1 MKNLIKIKHYF
12 SEKEKLN
19 QSVEVEM
26 INKNLQRILWL
37 QLFVIIMN
45 FVLIL
50 SFTFFFSPPTMIQ
63 QNWQYGVIIVH
74 SISAIIVIII
84 SLLILMVN
92 KKEGSVLGKKIIQT
106 IFAIYVATFG
116 FAIILIDL
124 PRAAN
129 IFPFIIV
136 CMILGIFILIKPLH
150 VIIQYLI
157 AYALFFYI
165 IGLNETSAMDLI
177 TNRVNGFVVALL
189 SIFTA
194 IMIWHSER
202 NSMLQKRKIDEQQK
216 KLEATAYLD
225 ELTGLFNRRK
235 WIELLND
242 EFDRIKQYNYQSS
255 MLLLDIDNFK
265 TINDQYGHPAG
276 DLILREISALLKH
289 NLRSCD
295 VIGRWGGEEFIVL
308 LTNTTSSNALKI
320 AESLRHSIEKLCVHF
335 ECYTI
340 YVTVSIGLTTLDH
353 RNDFMI
359 SYKKVDQ
366 ALYKAKNNG
375 KNRAESIT

>member
-1 MKNLIKIKHYF
+1 M
-12 SEKEKLN
+12 
-19 QSVEVEM
+19 
-26 INKNLQRILWL
+26 
-37 QLFVIIMN
+37 
-45 FVLIL
+45 
-50 SFTFFFSPPTMIQ
+50 
-63 QNWQYGVIIVH
+63 
-74 SISAIIVIII
+74 
-84 SLLILMVN
+84 
-92 KKEGSVLGKKIIQT
+92 
-106 IFAIYVATFG
+106 
-116 FAIILIDL
+116 
-124 PRAAN
+124 
-129 IFPFIIV
+129 
-136 CMILGIFILIKPLH
+136 
-150 VIIQYLI
+150 
-157 AYALFFYI
+157 FFYI

-202 NSMLQKRKIDEQQK
+202 NSMLQKRKIDEQQR